1 MIKGICLQGSGFTE
15 HVYLDKEE
23 MRFDLCDFHEPDWTG
38 TEIDSNGKEVEKD
51 IFTLTF
57 EEICDYGDWGYQ
69 ELTSKEEE
77 VA

>member
-1 MIKGICLQGSGFTE
+1 MIKRICLQGSGFNE
-15 HVYLDKEE
+15 WVYLDKED
-23 MRFDLCDFHEPDWTG
+23 MRLGLCDLHEPDWTG

-57 EEICDYGDWGYQ
+57 EEICEYGDWGYQ

-77 VA
+77 NA